1 LPNIEKVS
9 MYIYEY
15 MIVPNMLEILVGAF
29 FLIAIKVGSSLLT
42 GKVAN
47 YQIIIVEDHNL
58 YRWVVY

>member
-1 LPNIEKVS
+1 
-9 MYIYEY
+9 
-15 MIVPNMLEILVGAF
+15 MLEILVGAF